1 MGAGY
6 SVDGNQ
12 NAAAAITIIGVTR
25 GAAKRIYTDYVALG
39 SAATPADQA
48 NNVQANR
55 TTAAGTA
62 TAVTPRPF
70 DPADGASVATAGE
83 NHSAEPTK
91 TADMV
96 LLSLSPNSRSLA
108 QWYAKA
114 GRPIIVPDTANNGLA
129 LVFVVATGTQLFE
142 ATLHFDE

>member
-1 MGAGY
+1 MPGY

-25 GAAKRIYTDYVALG
+25 GSAKRIFADYIAIG

-48 NNVQANR
+48 NNLQPNR
-55 TTAAGTA
+55 TTAAGPS
-62 TAVTPRPF
+62 TAVTPRPH
-70 DPADGASVATAGE
+70 DPADGASVAAAGE
-83 NHSAEPTK
+83 NNTSEPTK
-91 TADMV
+91 TSDLV
-96 LLSLSPNSRSLA
+96 LLSISPNSRSLA

-129 LVFVVATGTQLFE
+129 LVFIVATGTQLFE
-142 ATLHFDE
+142 ATMHLDE

>member
-1 MGAGY
+1 MPGY

-12 NAAAAITIIGVTR
+12 NAAAAVTILGHTR
-25 GAAKRIYTDYVALG
+25 GASKRTFTDYVAIG

-48 NNVQANR
+48 NNLQLNR
-55 TTAAGTA
+55 TTAAGTS

-70 DPADGASVATAGE
+70 DPAEGAAVAAAGE
-83 NHSAEPTK
+83 SHTSEPTK
-91 TADMV
+91 TADLV

-129 LVFVVATGTQLFE
+129 LVFIVATGTQLFE
-142 ATLHFDE
+142 ATIHFDE